1 MVLREM
7 MALHPEMNLH
17 QKVQRLQEMMLA
29 RAKNLLPK
37 LLMRA
42 NPLQRLPQM
51 DLLQEMGL
59 LLATLLLREMRLLLE
74 MFRHLPALL
83 LLMRQKLQHLRRLP
97 PLLQQMQLRHHR
109 HR

>member
-1 MVLREM
+1 MVPQEM
-7 MALHPEMNLH
+7 MDHHPEMNLH

-29 RAKNLLPK
+29 RAKSPLQK
-37 LLMRA
+37 VLMRA

-51 DLLQEMGL
+51 DLLQETGL

-74 MFRHLPALL
+74 MLRHLPALL
-83 LLMRQKLQHLRRLP
+83 LLMRQKLQHLRQL
-97 PLLQQMQLRHHR
+97 PLLSQQMQLRHHR

>member
-29 RAKNLLPK
+29 RAKNLRQK
-37 LLMRA
+37 VLMRA
-42 NPLQRLPQM
+42 NPLQRLPQT

-59 LLATLLLREMRLLLE
+59 LLATLLQREMRLLLE
-74 MFRHLPALL
+74 MLRHLPALL

-97 PLLQQMQLRHHR
+97 LLSQQMQLRPHHHR
-109 HR
+109 